1 MSETRVYKWMEEA
14 SADINLQVIRMGPWS
29 SFDQKRATTI
39 IAMHY
44 DDHLYL
50 STKVTV
56 PPDVVMGA
64 LFPPRG
70 RDAHSYMATIGLCD
84 APVYRAAGKCIRWG
98 GFRFN
103 CVLNIPIKE
112 VMRDKSTT
120 CVGLV
125 NLSALTPEEFDYLCQ
140 QLDQIGAQGS
150 SSWMRNYRD
159 AGLIRSRP
167 RNTPLIVSG
176 SSDPDPIPSTIW
188 V

>member
-1 MSETRVYKWMEEA
+1 MIEPRVYRWMQNAGLEIVHCIDGRGNPREWREQEA
-14 SADINLQVIRMGPWS
+14 IR
-29 SFDQKRATTI
+29 I
-39 IAMHY
+39 IAKHY
-44 DDHLYL
+44 DDHRF
-50 STKVTV
+50 STSIVDV

-64 LFPPRG
+64 LFPTRG
-70 RDAHSYMATIGLCD
+70 RDPHNYMATICLWD
-84 APVYRAAGKCIRWG
+84 VPVYPAAGKCIRWG

-103 CVLNIPIKE
+103 CVMDISIKE

-176 SSDPDPIPSTIW
+176 SSDPDPIQSTTW